1 VKKVLV
7 LLTNRANWGRL
18 KPVMQ
23 AIRNH
28 PDLQLQV
35 ACTGSMLLDRFKHVA
50 HEVRADGFTVDMEF
64 LCELEGSTPYAQAAS
79 ACLAGYNFA
88 TTLYQLDPDCLLVIG
103 DRYETGACC
112 YAAHQM
118 NIPICHLQGGE
129 VSGTRDDGT
138 RNMITQLA
146 TWHVPATRMAAR
158 QIATSTCIGLFG
170 KVMCDLPHNAPFLAI
185 GCPSSDLAAKIRPRF
200 PIGDILACYHP
211 NTDHPETARNEA
223 EQFCEA
229 IQTLAVDGKRVVLLW
244 PNIDA
249 GSGDIVK
256 EMRWI
261 NHPRIELHKNFP
273 PDEFMQRLAD
283 CAVAVGNSSSFC
295 RDSSFFGTPVVLA
308 GDRQQGREHA
318 SNVMEAK
325 CRATDIL
332 AAVDAQLLHGRY
344 EPSTLYGDGKVSE
357 RIAEGLARVLNAKRE
372 VAV

>member
-103 DRYETGACC
+103 DRYETGACA

-146 TWHVPATRMAAR
+146 TWHVPATRRAER
-158 QIATSTCIGLFG
+158 NIADSVRWRNGEVGWSEILTL
-170 KVMCDLPHNAPFLAI
+170 
-185 GCPSSDLAAKIRPRF
+185 GCPSSDLAAKISPRPNS
-200 PIGDILACYHP
+200 DILACYHP
-211 NTDHPETARNEA
+211 NTDHPETSRNEA

-295 RDSSFFGTPVVLA
+295 RDSSFFGTPVVLV

-318 SNVMEAK
+318 SNVKEVACK
-325 CRATDIL
+325 TTDIL

-344 EPSTLYGDGKVSE
+344 EPSTLYGDGRVSE

-372 VAV
+372 VAA

>member
-1 VKKVLV
+1 MKRVLV
-7 LLTNRANWGRL
+7 LLCDRANYGRL
-18 KPVMQ
+18 RPVMQ
-23 AIRNH
+23 SIKEH
-28 PDLQLQV
+28 PDLQLLV
-35 ACTGSMLLDRFKHVA
+35 ACAGTMLLDRFKTVA
-50 HEVRADGFTVDMEF
+50 HQVRADGFNVDAEF
-64 LCELEGSTPYAQAAS
+64 LCELEGSTSYSQAAG

-103 DRYETGACC
+103 DRYETGGCA

-146 TWHVPATRMAAR
+146 TWHVPATREAAER
-158 QIATSTCIGLFG
+158 ILWVRKPVSSDWLPQFG
-170 KVMCDLPHNAPFLAI
+170 EHPQLLAS
-185 GCPSSDLAAKIRPRF
+185 GCPSSDLAAKITPC
-200 PIGDILACYHP
+200 PNGDILACYHP
-211 NTDHPETARNEA
+211 NTDHPESSAHEA
-223 EQFCEA
+223 SEFCDA
-229 IQTLAVDGKRVVLLW
+229 LCLLASEGRRVVLLW

-273 PDEFMQRLAD
+273 PDEFMQQLAD

-295 RDSSFFGTPVVLA
+295 RDSSFFGTPVVLV

-318 SNVMEAK
+318 QNVMQCAANRTE
-325 CRATDIL
+325 IL

-357 RIAEGLARVLNAKRE
+357 RIAEGLARVLCKTRE
-372 VAV
+372 VAA